1 MHADW
6 QALQPMQRL
15 TSMSLATWSSWL
27 RVIGGVIV
35 EAERRM

>member
-15 TSMSLATWSSWL
+15 TSISLATWSSWL
-27 RVIGGVIV
+27 RAIGGVMV
-35 EAERRM
+35 VAERRT